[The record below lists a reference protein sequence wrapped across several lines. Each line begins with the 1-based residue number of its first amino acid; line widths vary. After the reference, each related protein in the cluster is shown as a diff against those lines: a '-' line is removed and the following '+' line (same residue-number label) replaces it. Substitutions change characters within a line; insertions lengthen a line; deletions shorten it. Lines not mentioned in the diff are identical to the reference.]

1 MATLTTNL
9 ARRVAQLEAARR
21 AERDALAWPE
31 LLAAWRAGAD
41 TFDFAGGAAWRV
53 MVAKRRAEVDQTLE
67 DFNHDHENT
76 VSPY

>member
-31 LLAAWRAGAD
+31 LLAAWRAGRDAY
-41 TFDFAGGAAWRV
+41 DFAGGAAWRV
-53 MVAKRRAEVDQTLE
+53 MVAERRRQVIETLE
-67 DFNHDHENT
+67 DYGDE
-76 VSPY
+76 SPGNPS

>member
-1 MATLTTNL
+1 MTL

-41 TFDFAGGAAWRV
+41 TFNFAGGVAWRE
-53 MVAKRRAEVDQTLE
+53 MVAKRRAEVLETLE
-67 DFNHDHENT
+67 DFDGDD
-76 VSPY
+76 

>member
-31 LLAAWRAGAD
+31 ML
-41 TFDFAGGAAWRV
+41 AAWRV